1 MKGALSHGERNA
13 PKRVLMSNLVDFARG
28 EGDAGHQSALLANF
42 TAMGHEVR
50 MLTPGRAGAAAAVAR
65 FGARA
70 VVTPSGTALGLP
82 GSFDALWQLPKLLQ
96 ARFAW
101 RMNILYVRVTTLC
114 FVQVLVARAL
124 GMRVVVEHNGW
135 TASERRVRGGG
146 ALMCA
151 FERWSQLVAARH
163 AHRSRCVTSG
173 LARLLTDGGVAPEKI
188 FVVGNGVDLDKFR
201 VLPTVRAPDA
211 PLRLGFIGLLN
222 PWQGVAT
229 ALAAFA
235 ALRRELEL
243 ELWIA
248 GDGPLAQS
256 LRAEAEAL
264 GLADSVRF
272 LGKVAAADAPAVI
285 NQFDIALAPYTLG
298 RNAEIGSSAIKVRD
312 YAGCGRPVIAARLPG
327 IVELEEAGWLFT
339 HTPDDPADLAEVI
352 RRVVALGRTE
362 LTARGALARD
372 YAEQNFDWR
381 QIARWVIAE
390 C

>member
-1 MKGALSHGERNA
+1 MKGALSHAERNA

-96 ARFAW
+96 ARCAW

-151 FERWSQLVAARH
+151 FERWSQLAAARH

-201 VLPTVRAPDA
+201 VLPTVRAPDGTLVEPQTIA
-211 PLRLGFIGLLN
+211 VQMWAMDDGSWNYCNYGYGYTSGYGGTGYGGTGGYGTGGLAE
-222 PWQGVAT
+222 PP
-229 ALAAFA
+229 
-235 ALRRELEL
+235 LEL
-243 ELWIA
+243 ALPI
-248 GDGPLAQS
+248 PL
-256 LRAEAEAL
+256 
-264 GLADSVRF
+264 
-272 LGKVAAADAPAVI
+272 
-285 NQFDIALAPYTLG
+285 
-298 RNAEIGSSAIKVRD
+298 
-312 YAGCGRPVIAARLPG
+312 
-327 IVELEEAGWLFT
+327 
-339 HTPDDPADLAEVI
+339 
-352 RRVVALGRTE
+352 
-362 LTARGALARD
+362 
-372 YAEQNFDWR
+372 
-381 QIARWVIAE
+381 
-390 C
+390 

>member
-1 MKGALSHGERNA
+1 MNRAERGAG
-13 PKRVLMSNLVDFARG
+13 KRVLMSNLVDFARG

-50 MLTPGRAGAAAAVAR
+50 MLTPARAGAAAAVAR
-65 FGARA
+65 FGALA
-70 VVTPSGTALGLP
+70 VTTPSGTALGLP
-82 GSFDALWQLPKLLQ
+82 GSFDALWQLPAILK
-96 ARFAW
+96 ARWSW
-101 RMNILYVRVTTLC
+101 RMDILYVRVTTLC
-114 FVQVLVARAL
+114 VVQVLLARAL

-151 FERWSQLVAARH
+151 IERWSQLAAARH
-163 AHRSRCVTSG
+163 AHRSRCVTDG
-173 LARLLTDGGVAPEKI
+173 LARLLVAGGVAREKL
-188 FVVGNGVDLDKFR
+188 FVVGNGVDLDKFQ
-201 VLPTVRAPDA
+201 VLPVERDATA

-235 ALRRELEL
+235 ELRHELAL

-248 GDGPLAQS
+248 GDGPLAES
-256 LRAEAEAL
+256 LRAEAARL
-264 GLADSVRF
+264 GIDASVRF

-327 IVELEEAGWLFT
+327 IVELEAAGWLFT
-339 HTPDDPADLAEVI
+339 HTPDDAADLARVI
-352 RRVVALGRTE
+352 RRVVALGRE
-362 LTARGALARD
+362 QLAARGALARE